1 MGVVMTLLAGSFAIW
16 GINDIFS
23 GYGSTALAKIGST
36 EIQSDQFR
44 QTYNERLQQLGQQL
58 GRPITPEQATAFG
71 LDRQVLS
78 EMVAQAG
85 LDQRARQMRL
95 GISDAEIAHR
105 IITNPSFQTPQGQF
119 DRARFEELLHNGGF
133 TEQRFVTEQRGLLL
147 RRQITD
153 SIVGNL
159 PMPKAWLAAINQ
171 YQGEQRSIDYVALT
185 AAQAGDI
192 PQPTDDELTK
202 YFADRKIMFRA
213 PEYRKI
219 VTVSATP
226 AELAKTIEIPDEDLK
241 KIFDQN
247 RSRYITPEKRH
258 VEQMV
263 FPSMADAEAAS
274 AKIKGGMTFAQLA
287 AERGLKEQDL
297 DLGTVTKTTIIDPT
311 VADAAFALKDGEVSE
326 PVQGKFGAVIV
337 TVTQIIPQEDKS
349 FADVAPQIR
358 NDIATVRA
366 KQAVQD
372 LHDKVEDARAG
383 GATLEEAAE
392 KLKLP
397 VVTFD
402 AVDRSGRDPAGKE
415 VKQLP
420 DATQLINA
428 AFTSDV
434 GVDNDPIEADG
445 GYIWYD
451 VAAITPARD
460 RTLDEVK
467 SDVEARWRDDQV
479 AARLKTKAAD
489 MLDKLKSGTPFDTVA
504 AADGL
509 QIQKAAGIK
518 RGQSSSSLSPREIDA
533 VFHTAKDA
541 FGSAQGQAASDW
553 IVFRVTD
560 DTTPPL
566 DPNSQS
572 AQQIDQTVQHQMS
585 DDLFG
590 QYMGWLED
598 YLGTS
603 VNQTALA
610 QALGNGTPDIN

>member
-1 MGVVMTLLAGSFAIW
+1 
-16 GINDIFS
+16 
-23 GYGSTALAKIGST
+23 
-36 EIQSDQFR
+36 
-44 QTYNERLQQLGQQL
+44 
-58 GRPITPEQATAFG
+58 
-71 LDRQVLS
+71 
-78 EMVAQAG
+78 
-85 LDQRARQMRL
+85 
-95 GISDAEIAHR
+95 
-105 IITNPSFQTPQGQF
+105 
-119 DRARFEELLHNGGF
+119 
-133 TEQRFVTEQRGLLL
+133 
-147 RRQITD
+147 
-153 SIVGNL
+153 
-159 PMPKAWLAAINQ
+159 
-171 YQGEQRSIDYVALT
+171 
-185 AAQAGDI
+185 
-192 PQPTDDELTK
+192 
-202 YFADRKIMFRA
+202 
-213 PEYRKI
+213 
-219 VTVSATP
+219 
-226 AELAKTIEIPDEDLK
+226 
-241 KIFDQN
+241 
-247 RSRYITPEKRH
+247 
-258 VEQMV
+258 
-263 FPSMADAEAAS
+263 
-274 AKIKGGMTFAQLA
+274 
-287 AERGLKEQDL
+287 
-297 DLGTVTKTTIIDPT
+297 
-311 VADAAFALKDGEVSE
+311 
-326 PVQGKFGAVIV
+326 
-337 TVTQIIPQEDKS
+337 
-349 FADVAPQIR
+349 
-358 NDIATVRA
+358 
-366 KQAVQD
+366 
-372 LHDKVEDARAG
+372 
-383 GATLEEAAE
+383 
-392 KLKLP
+392 
-397 VVTFD
+397 VTFD

-518 RGQSSSSLSPREIDA
+518 RGQSSSLLSPREIDA